1 MATSRS
7 RGASGSRG
15 GRGGRTGTVGSDY
28 YGDESPDVI
37 LPTPPPGSARGGGAR
52 RGSGGSGGGSGRGK
66 ASGAGS
72 GKSGSGGG
80 RSSGSAG
87 GKGGARSAKSGST
100 RAAANGRGKQAG
112 RAGTTGRRGAA
123 GKAAGKKARNPAT
136 SNLLIVLTAWL
147 FRALGM
153 AWLLVAG
160 VVGGLVRR
168 FGRNARELH
177 PDHKR
182 DGLGLVFLGLAIV
195 FAAAVWARMHNT
207 AFEGIYT
214 LTSSVVGEGAFT
226 VPIMFALVGWRFMRH
241 PDRNAALPPAE
252 IGWTALMTGALGLLH
267 IAKGVPTLSPRGG
280 GWPAVRTAGG
290 LVGMVA
296 SWPLDKGLTAW
307 VATPLL
313 GLVAAYGVLVITGTP
328 VRDVPERLRELRA
341 LFGYPVDE
349 WNDQAFERRDEDD
362 TSIEGGKRRG
372 EISRGTI
379 RLKGALEQGEQRKP
393 YDPQVLVTNAKG
405 GAGAAAP
412 RMPEARIG
420 EGLLD
425 DLGFTTEPGAVPPV
439 EEQPAAFQPVQQEP
453 VKPVP
458 QTVRP
463 APVLP
468 GEQLTLSGAAAGS
481 YSLPPAGMLRE
492 GSPHKARTKANDKV
506 VADLQDVFEQF
517 KVDAT
522 VAGFTRGPT
531 VTRYEIELGDGV
543 KVERVTGLSK
553 NISYA
558 VKSAEVR
565 ILPVIP
571 GKSAI
576 GVEIP
581 NVDKEIVSLGDMLRS
596 DAALADHHAMV
607 VGLGKD
613 VEGKTVLANLAK
625 MPHVLVAGATGSGKA
640 LALDTP
646 IPTPRGWTTMGGVQ
660 VGDEVFDEHGAPCTI
675 TAATPVM
682 YGRPCYE
689 VEFSDGTVIVAD
701 AEHLWRT
708 STVAGRQQRGRPPTG
723 MPYWPAA
730 DVARL
735 AERAAQVL
743 REPDR
748 PVASGEVL
756 ADVGTKFRNV
766 LYVAIKDVPKKGR
779 HVRQSYRRAGR
790 EVTFWVHAYSRH
802 DVYRALMD
810 QVTAPAGS
818 GQIRV
823 VDADPVTTERIA
835 ASLRHNGR
843 LNHSVAL
850 CGPLDYPESDLP
862 VAPYTFGCWLGDGRT
877 GGAGITSADEEIPDQ
892 IRADG
897 YLVTHHASTRLQY
910 TIWNRPERDRRIAD
924 ALRLAEQGMSV
935 EKAAAHVGVGLSA
948 TFRAAGGRFPQGRRG
963 TFTPSS
969 PPRARYQ
976 TLRETFRQV
985 GTKHIPYAYLCASIE
1000 QRRALLAGLL
1010 DTDGYCAPGGVVEFA
1025 VTNER
1030 LARDTLE
1037 LVIGL
1042 GYKATLR
1049 TKPCRGRSRE
1059 TSTVYTVAFT
1069 PHEPV
1074 FRLNRKRARQHE
1086 VRPTSAARW
1095 RYIVDVRPVESVP
1108 VRCIA
1113 VSSPSHLYLASRAC
1127 IPTHNSVCL
1136 NGLITSVLMR
1146 ATPDEVKM
1154 ILIDPK
1160 RVELSIYE
1168 GIPHLMTPIITSPKK
1183 AAEALEWV
1191 VGEMET
1197 RYDDLAAFGFRH
1209 VDDFNKAVRAGKIK
1223 LPPGSE
1229 RELRPYPYLVTVIDE
1244 LADLMMVAP
1253 RDVEDSV
1260 VRITQ
1265 LARAAGIH
1273 LVIATQR
1280 PSVDVVTGLI
1290 KANVPSRLAFA
1301 TSSLADS
1308 RVILDQPGAEK
1319 LVGQGDAL
1327 FLPMGASKPLRL
1339 QNAYVSEKEI
1349 RDVVEYCKQQQQV
1362 EYRQDVASA
1371 PEKAK
1376 EIDGDIGDD
1385 LELLIAAAEL
1395 IITSQFGSTSMLQRK
1410 LRVGFAKAGR
1420 LMDLLES
1427 RGIVGPSEGSK
1438 ARDVLK
1444 RPDDLDEVLTSLRGG

>member
-15 GRGGRTGTVGSDY
+15 GRGGRTGTAGSDY
-28 YGDESPDVI
+28 YRDEPPDVI

-52 RGSGGSGGGSGRGK
+52 RGTGGTGGTGGSGRGK
-66 ASGAGS
+66 ASGAGA

-80 RSSGSAG
+80 RSSGPAG
-87 GKGGARSAKSGST
+87 GKGGTRSAKSGST
-100 RAAANGRGKQAG
+100 RAAASGRGKQAG
-112 RAGTTGRRGAA
+112 RAGTTGRRGATR
-123 GKAAGKKARNPAT
+123 KAAGKKAARNPAT

-160 VVGGLVRR
+160 MVGGLVRR

-341 LFGYPVDE
+341 LFGYPVDD
-349 WNDQAFERRDEDD
+349 WNDQAFDEDED
-362 TSIEGGKRRG
+362 EDGTSIEGGKRRG
-372 EISRGTI
+372 EISRGAI
-379 RLKGALEQGEQRKP
+379 RLKGALEPGEQRKP

-405 GAGAAAP
+405 GAGTAAP

-453 VKPVP
+453 VKPAP

-625 MPHVLVAGATGSGKA
+625 MPHVLVAGATGSGK
-640 LALDTP
+640 
-646 IPTPRGWTTMGGVQ
+646 
-660 VGDEVFDEHGAPCTI
+660 
-675 TAATPVM
+675 
-682 YGRPCYE
+682 
-689 VEFSDGTVIVAD
+689 
-701 AEHLWRT
+701 
-708 STVAGRQQRGRPPTG
+708 
-723 MPYWPAA
+723 
-730 DVARL
+730 
-735 AERAAQVL
+735 
-743 REPDR
+743 
-748 PVASGEVL
+748 
-756 ADVGTKFRNV
+756 
-766 LYVAIKDVPKKGR
+766 
-779 HVRQSYRRAGR
+779 
-790 EVTFWVHAYSRH
+790 
-802 DVYRALMD
+802 
-810 QVTAPAGS
+810 
-818 GQIRV
+818 
-823 VDADPVTTERIA
+823 
-835 ASLRHNGR
+835 
-843 LNHSVAL
+843 
-850 CGPLDYPESDLP
+850 
-862 VAPYTFGCWLGDGRT
+862 
-877 GGAGITSADEEIPDQ
+877 
-892 IRADG
+892 
-897 YLVTHHASTRLQY
+897 
-910 TIWNRPERDRRIAD
+910 
-924 ALRLAEQGMSV
+924 
-935 EKAAAHVGVGLSA
+935 
-948 TFRAAGGRFPQGRRG
+948 
-963 TFTPSS
+963 
-969 PPRARYQ
+969 
-976 TLRETFRQV
+976 
-985 GTKHIPYAYLCASIE
+985 
-1000 QRRALLAGLL
+1000 
-1010 DTDGYCAPGGVVEFA
+1010 
-1025 VTNER
+1025 
-1030 LARDTLE
+1030 
-1037 LVIGL
+1037 
-1042 GYKATLR
+1042 
-1049 TKPCRGRSRE
+1049 
-1059 TSTVYTVAFT
+1059 
-1069 PHEPV
+1069 
-1074 FRLNRKRARQHE
+1074 
-1086 VRPTSAARW
+1086 
-1095 RYIVDVRPVESVP
+1095 
-1108 VRCIA
+1108 
-1113 VSSPSHLYLASRAC
+1113 
-1127 IPTHNSVCL
+1127 SVCL

-1362 EYRQDVASA
+1362 EYRQDVAAA

-1444 RPDDLDEVLTSLRGG
+1444 RPDDVDEVLTSLRGG